1 MPGRCVGA
9 GWASE
14 SFVGAGEAD
23 ASGVSSTVAAGM
35 SSAVSWSRLATA
47 NGPDPTG
54 WWPNGAA
61 ARSVIGT
68 SASRCAGAIGWVA
81 AWRNPPR
88 GVASVNTTVRESTV
102 WTATSFHD
110 PAPGPV

>member
-1 MPGRCVGA
+1 M
-9 GWASE
+9 
-14 SFVGAGEAD
+14 
-23 ASGVSSTVAAGM
+23 AGM

-47 NGPDPTG
+47 NGPEPTG
-54 WWPNGAA
+54 WRPNAISPSRA
-61 ARSVIGT
+61 TGT

-88 GVASVNTTVRESTV
+88 GVVSVNVTVRAPSARTD
-102 WTATSFHD
+102 TSFHD